1 MSVQITWHGHSCFT
15 VSSEG
20 YSIVLDPYEP
30 ESVPGLAPLDLFA
43 DEVLCSH
50 YHHDHGCEWIV
61 QLAEEPGD
69 SPFTV
74 KKIKTFHD
82 PEQGRLR
89 GENTIHV
96 LQAGNIKVAHF
107 GDLGC
112 ALTQEQKEKLKNLDA
127 VMIPVGGFFT
137 IDAKEAYGLV
147 KELNPRVVIP
157 MHYRGEDFGYEQIG
171 RLAEYTRLADN
182 IVEYD
187 GNAIEITKKTPGQT
201 AVLRYTEE

>member
-15 VSSEG
+15 VSAEE
-20 YSIVLDPYEP
+20 YDIVLDPYEP

-50 YHHDHGCEWIV
+50 YHHDHGCEWVV
-61 QLAEEPGD
+61 QLAVEPGE

-74 KKIKTFHD
+74 KTIKTFHD
-82 PEQGRLR
+82 PERGALR
-89 GENTIHV
+89 GENTIHL

-112 ALTQEQKEKLKNLDA
+112 ALTPEQKKQLSNLDA
-127 VMIPVGGFFT
+127 IMIPVGGYFT
-137 IDAKEAYGLV
+137 IDAKEAREIV

-157 MHYRGEDFGYEQIG
+157 MHYRSEEFGYEVIG
-171 RLAEYTRLADN
+171 RLAEYTRLTDDVVN
-182 IVEYD
+182 YD
-187 GNAIEITKKTPGQT
+187 TNTIEISKKTPAQT
-201 AVLRYTEE
+201 AVLKYIGE